1 MSHVFYMDQTGVL
14 LYDSN
19 MTSLSP
25 IPNFNLFGE
34 AGDLPDVVHCETISA
49 RSTLHD
55 WEFAPHRHARLHQVL
70 LLTCG
75 AGEVT
80 LDGARHP
87 LRPGSVVNVPIGLV
101 HGYRFDP
108 GTEGLVVTF
117 AAEMLDETLRAPEG
131 LMPVLARPAVL
142 DADESVSG
150 TMRRLHEVFAA
161 RDFARAQILRSL
173 AGLLLGQIAQ
183 AQMRTDPTEAAAQPD
198 ILQRF
203 RGLIDAHFTAH
214 WSVNDYAK
222 ALAVTPTHL
231 SRLTRGTTGK
241 PASALIEDRVVR
253 EARRYLVYTD
263 LPVSRIA
270 YALGFED
277 PAYFSRVF
285 SRATGMAPRAFRQ
298 RMDRGEG

>member
-1 MSHVFYMDQTGVL
+1 MDQSGAF

-19 MTSLSP
+19 MSATAP

-34 AGDLPDVVHCETISA
+34 QGDLPDVVHCETISA

-55 WEFAPHRHARLHQVL
+55 WEFAPHRHARLHQIL

-80 LDGARHP
+80 LDGTRHALP
-87 LRPGSVVNVPIGLV
+87 PDSLVNVPVGLV

-108 GTEGLVVTF
+108 GTQGFVVTF
-117 AAEMLDETLRAPEG
+117 AAEMLDESLRPPEG
-131 LMPVLARPAVL
+131 LRPVLARSGVSKV
-142 DADESVSG
+142 DADTRM
-150 TMRRLHEVFAA
+150 TMTQIADA
-161 RDFARAQILRSL
+161 YAGRDFGRAHILRSL
-173 AGLLLGQIAQ
+173 AGLLLGQVARLMQ
-183 AQMRTDPTEAAAQPD
+183 RADPTETPGEPG
-198 ILQRF
+198 LLPRF
-203 RGLIDAHFTAH
+203 QALIEERYTLH
-214 WSVNDYAK
+214 WGVAEYART
-222 ALAVTPTHL
+222 LAISPTHL
-231 SRLTRGTTGK
+231 SRVARAATGR

-285 SRATGMAPRAFRQ
+285 SRATGVSPKAFRH
-298 RMDRGEG
+298 RLNRGDG

>member
-1 MSHVFYMDQTGVL
+1 MDQTSQF

-19 MTSLSP
+19 MTTQST

-34 AGDLPDVVHCETISA
+34 SGDLPDVVHCETISA
-49 RSTLHD
+49 RSSLHD

-70 LLTCG
+70 LLTSG

-80 LDGARHP
+80 LDGTRHG
-87 LRPGSVVNVPIGLV
+87 LQPGCLVNVPVGLV

-117 AAEMLDETLRAPEG
+117 AAEMLDETLRPPEG
-131 LMPVLARPAVL
+131 LLPVLSRPAVVS
-142 DADESVSG
+142 ADDMLGES
-150 TMRRLHEVFAA
+150 MHRLHAVFAA

-183 AQMRTDPTEAAAQPD
+183 AQMRMQPTGVTAMPEV
-198 ILQRF
+198 LQRF
-203 RGLIDAHFTAH
+203 RALIEQHYTEH
-214 WSVNDYAK
+214 WSVSDYAS
-222 ALAVTPTHL
+222 ALALSSTHL
-231 SRLTRGTTGK
+231 SRLARAATGR
-241 PASALIEDRVVR
+241 PASALIEDRVIR

-263 LPVSRIA
+263 LPISRIG

-277 PAYFSRVF
+277 PAYFTRVF
-285 SRATGMAPRAFRQ
+285 SRATGVSPKAFRQ
-298 RMDRGEG
+298 RLNPT